1 MIKIEKPRNGSV
13 YLMKK
18 IFFLFFTLNILV
30 NSYVQKVNSNEFKK
44 EIDYSSNILDGMEL
58 INKGE
63 FTEGVKKCEEAIKI
77 RPEEKLG
84 YMCKGIGLGFSGNKF
99 TKREALKS
107 LTKAIE
113 IDPEFY
119 EAYFWRGVLQFS
131 MKRRHMDK
139 TDRIAC
145 SDMRKAYLNDVSY
158 AIDFVSKNK
167 TLLAKD
173 KCTGFK

>member
-1 MIKIEKPRNGSV
+1 M
-13 YLMKK
+13 
-18 IFFLFFTLNILV
+18 
-30 NSYVQKVNSNEFKK
+30 NSNVQKVNSNEFKK
-44 EIDYSSNILDGMEL
+44 EIDFSSNFLDGMEL
-58 INKGE
+58 INNGQ

-84 YMCKGIGLGFSGNKF
+84 YLCKGIGLGFSGKRN
-99 TKREALKS
+99 TKREAIKS
-107 LTKAIE
+107 FTKAIT
-113 IDPEFY
+113 IDPKFY
-119 EAYFWRGVLQFS
+119 EAYFWRGALQFS

-158 AIDFVSKNK
+158 AIDFVNKNK

>member
-1 MIKIEKPRNGSV
+1 
-13 YLMKK
+13 MKK

-84 YMCKGIGLGFSGNKF
+84 YLCKGLGLGFSGNKF
-99 TKREALKS
+99 TEREALKS
-107 LTKAIE
+107 FTKAIE

-119 EAYFWRGVLQFS
+119 EAYFFRGVLQFS

-145 SDMRKAYLNDVSY
+145 SDMKKAYNNDVSY
-158 AIDFVSKNK
+158 AIDFVNKNK
-167 TLLAKD
+167 TLLKKD
-173 KCTGFK
+173 KCSGFK